1 MVKNSNFQNFL
12 KKTLILIG
20 VFCLFLSCSY
30 DQDSSIINIPQGKIK
45 GIDHNDGTIKYYGIP
60 YAKAPVDNLRWKE
73 PLPHDG
79 WEGVFLADSHGKA
92 CMQPLELLTP
102 DGKLTGNNGF
112 YDLIIEK
119 SGLDISSDE
128 ISSGLRYE

>member
-1 MVKNSNFQNFL
+1 M
-12 KKTLILIG
+12 
-20 VFCLFLSCSY
+20 
-30 DQDSSIINIPQGKIK
+30 
-45 GIDHNDGTIKYYGIP
+45 TIKYYGIP

-79 WEGVFLADSHGKA
+79 WEGVLLADSHGKA

-128 ISSGLRYE
+128 SQNNAGFNRFTYDDMSEDCFCLLYTSPSPRDTEVSRMPSSA

>member
-1 MVKNSNFQNFL
+1 MFFP
-12 KKTLILIG
+12 
-20 VFCLFLSCSY
+20 SCSY
-30 DQDSSIINIPQGKIK
+30 DQDSSIITIDQGKIK
-45 GIDHNDGTIKYYGIP
+45 GIDQNDGTIKYYGIP

-112 YDLIIEK
+112 YDLILEK

-128 ISSGLRYE
+128 SQNNAGFNRFAMICLRTVYF